1 MTTSTGIALR
11 LELFVDNMDS
21 SIDFYC
27 RVLGFHVDR
36 REPDY
41 ASLRSGNVV
50 LRLGPISKLPEEDG
64 YFTRA
69 RLANDRGA
77 GVEIVLE
84 VDDVL
89 EFHERFGAS
98 GHPVLHALQAR
109 PWALTDFRIND
120 PDGYYLRI
128 TSRNQ
133 EVAPDLQVHQE

>member
-1 MTTSTGIALR
+1 MTTSTGMALR
-11 LELFVDNMDS
+11 LELFVDDMDI

-50 LRLGPISKLPEEDG
+50 LGLGPISKLPMQDG

-69 RLANDRGA
+69 RLTNDRGA

-89 EFHERFGAS
+89 GFHERVSAS
-98 GHPVLHALQAR
+98 GHPILHALQER
-109 PWALTDFRIND
+109 HWGLTDFRITD

-133 EVAPDLQVHQE
+133 EVDRDLRVHEE